1 MREVPSENEA
11 GSPPLGERF
20 AGALRGQRHGGVDV
34 SPGQIDAFAHALYDS
49 ETSAAATA
57 WSWLERFASADR
69 LYEALFVPAAL
80 RLGEWWES
88 DEVCFATV
96 TLGMATLQRLLWSV
110 RPTAQAHQ
118 PQGVQ
123 TRLLLAPVPG
133 QQHTFGL
140 NLLCEQLRARGGRPM
155 LLACPSRQELLA
167 AVKFG
172 GFEAVGLSVG
182 CDEHLHGLPALAQ
195 AVRDAAPRPLRVLL
209 GGPLAVK
216 LAALS
221 ERYGVDEVVVER
233 PVERLCELLF
243 EAPADRDAAAAVAA

>member
-1 MREVPSENEA
+1 MRGVPDEDEER
-11 GSPPLGERF
+11 SPSLGECFTGVSRS
-20 AGALRGQRHGGVDV
+20 QRRGGVDV
-34 SPGQIDAFAHALYDS
+34 SPGQIDAFAQALYDN
-49 ETSAAATA
+49 EASAAATA

-69 LYEALFVPAAL
+69 LYEALFVPAAI

-110 RPTAQAHQ
+110 RPTVQAHER
-118 PQGVQ
+118 QGVQ

-155 LLACPSRQELLA
+155 LLACPSRQELLT

-195 AVRDAAPRPLRVLL
+195 AVREAAPRPLRVLL

-216 LAALS
+216 LVALA
-221 ERYGVDEVVVER
+221 ERYGVDEVVIER

-243 EAPADRDAAAAVAA
+243 EAPADRDVDAAVAA